1 LPLIIPIFVM
11 NRGGPHRCVFCNIR
25 KTAGSHPER
34 ISENAFRD
42 TVQQHL
48 RNMKRGPDRI
58 QIAFYGGNFTGME
71 MDDQIELLEYA
82 GLFIKQGLVNNI
94 RISTRPD
101 CLDPECLGMLKAY
114 NVTTIEIGVQSM
126 VDEVLNLANRGHSSA
141 DVVHSMNM
149 LQEWDFETGI
159 HLMAGLPGDSRAS
172 FEYTVEKTIA
182 LQPDSV
188 RIHPTL
194 VLQDTDL
201 AKSYLNG
208 DYVPLRLAEAIDLC
222 KLALRRFE
230 ETGIP
235 VIRLGLQTTQ
245 EMEAPGSI
253 VAGPFHPSFRSLVEG
268 SLYFDMA
275 AYLLADEEV
284 KEKYIEFSLS
294 PKDISFFRGQRNVNI
309 HTLKKIYGIAGITV
323 SADPEQK
330 RGSLAMV
337 VDDRKSTIDRF
348 NHDGLVKI

>member
-1 LPLIIPIFVM
+1 MPLIIPIFVM
-11 NRGGPHRCVFCNIR
+11 NRGCPHRCVFCNVR

-34 ISENAFRD
+34 ITEDAFRD
-42 TVQQHL
+42 TVQKHL
-48 RNMKRGPDRI
+48 GSVKRRPERI

-71 MDDQIELLEYA
+71 MDEQIELLEYA
-82 GLFIKQGLVNNI
+82 RPFVKQGVVNNV
-94 RISTRPD
+94 RISTRPGSFD
-101 CLDPECLGMLKAY
+101 HECLGMLKAY

-126 VDEVLNLANRGHSSA
+126 MDEVLNLANRGHSSA
-141 DVVHSMNM
+141 DVVDSINM
-149 LQEWDFETGI
+149 LQEGGFETGI
-159 HLMAGLPGDSRAS
+159 HLMVGLPGDSRAS

-182 LQPDSV
+182 LQPDFV

-201 AKSYLNG
+201 AQSYLNG
-208 DYVPLRLAEAIDLC
+208 DYVPLSLSEAIDLC

-253 VAGPFHPSFRSLVEG
+253 IAGPFHPSFRSLVEE

-275 AYLLADEEV
+275 ASLLANEHV
-284 KEKYIEFSLS
+284 KEKDIVFSLS
-294 PKDISFFRGQRNVNI
+294 PKDISLFRGQRNVNI
-309 HTLKKIYGIAGITV
+309 HTLKKIYDIAEITV
-323 SADPEQK
+323 SANLKQD

-337 VDDRKSTIDRF
+337 VDGRKSKLRRF
-348 NHDGLVKI
+348 N